1 MLNAKE
7 IDEDNLSH
15 VDKGCLMLRKYASQ
29 RCFQARSNVGAYA
42 KNFLQFVTESF

>member
-15 VDKGCLMLRKYASQ
+15 LGASCMILRKDAS
-29 RCFQARSNVGAYA
+29 RLATIWA
-42 KNFLQFVTESF
+42 